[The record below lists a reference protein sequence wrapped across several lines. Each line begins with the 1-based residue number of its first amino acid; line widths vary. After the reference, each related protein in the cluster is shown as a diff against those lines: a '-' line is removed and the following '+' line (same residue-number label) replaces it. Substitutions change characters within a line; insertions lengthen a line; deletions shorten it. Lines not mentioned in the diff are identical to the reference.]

1 MCESVAENTKIET
14 IIAEYFKHDPDVCA
28 VYLFG
33 SYASGKQGHFSDID
47 IAVVFNNTDYE
58 DACKKKE
65 NYSSELSRLARKDIH
80 LSILNFTNENL
91 VKQVFKKGKCITV
104 NNPQALSRFK
114 MVKFTQIADFSY
126 YNDKFQKNFVK
137 TIMKE

>member
-1 MCESVAENTKIET
+1 VAENTKIET

-65 NYSSELSRLARKDIH
+65 NYSLELSRLTRKDIH
-80 LSILNFTNENL
+80 LSILNFSNENL
-91 VKQVFKKGKCITV
+91 AKQIFMKGKCVIV
-104 NNPQALSRFK
+104 NKPKALSQFK
-114 MVKFTQIADFSY
+114 MVKFAQIADFNYY
-126 YNDKFQKNFVK
+126 YNKFKRRLIQAV
-137 TIMKE
+137 MKE